1 MNNYLNESS
10 EMKCLKNNKEIEM
23 NIENDINQRR
33 KALLKAL
40 VSFINFSNYL

>member
-23 NIENDINQRR
+23 NIENDIYQRR
-33 KALLKAL
+33 NDGKL